1 MIFCYSV
8 IMIILYSAFLIIR
21 YYGNSIT
28 VSLHKIVGYSLLSGS
43 LPFSLNGTF
52 RGIRLP

>member
-8 IMIILYSAFLIIR
+8 IMIILYFAFLIIR

-28 VSLHKIVGYSLLSGS
+28 VSLHKIGGSSLL
-43 LPFSLNGTF
+43 LWEPAFF
-52 RGIRLP
+52 PKWYF

>member
-28 VSLHKIVGYSLLSGS
+28 VSLHKIGGYSLLSGS